1 MQQRR
6 LHKTSTTMTKRIAV
20 LITDG
25 FDDVEYVKPAN
36 AFKKAGHEIVNVGL
50 KKGKVVVG
58 TRLRIRIDQSVKSA
72 SSADFDALL
81 IPGGYSPD
89 ELRAHDDAVR
99 FAKGFMDH
107 DKPVFAICHGAQ
119 ILITARTLSGRK
131 ATGWKSISQDI
142 KNAGAA
148 YVDKAV
154 VEDRNL
160 VTSRSYPD
168 IPAFIRVAL
177 KKLGHS

>member
-1 MQQRR
+1 MEQAR
-6 LHKTSTTMTKRIAV
+6 LHKTSTTMTKKIAT

-25 FDDVEYVKPAN
+25 FDDVEYAKPVN

-50 KKGKVVVG
+50 KKGKIVIG
-58 TRLRIRIDQSVKSA
+58 TRLRIRIDQSVKGV
-72 SSADFDALL
+72 SSSDFDALL

-107 DKPVFAICHGAQ
+107 DKPVFAICHGVQ
-119 ILITARTLSGRK
+119 ILITAQTLSGRK

-142 KNAGAA
+142 RNAGAA
-148 YVDKAV
+148 YIDKAV

-168 IPAFIRVAL
+168 IPAFVRASL
-177 KKLGHS
+177 KKLE

>member
-1 MQQRR
+1 
-6 LHKTSTTMTKRIAV
+6 MTKKIAA

-25 FDDVEYVKPAN
+25 FDDVEYAKPAH

-50 KKGKVVVG
+50 KKGKIVTG
-58 TRLRIRIDQSVKSA
+58 TKLRIRIDQSVKCV
-72 SSADFDALL
+72 SSNDFDALL

-119 ILITARTLSGRK
+119 ILITAQTLSGRK

-142 KNAGAA
+142 RNAGAA
-148 YVDKAV
+148 YIDKAV

-168 IPAFIRVAL
+168 IPAFVRASL
-177 KKLGHS
+177 KKLE